1 MQHPCCCAKERVRK
15 LKETTFKK
23 CFSAVMSPEQ
33 IGVKKKLTRCFYK
46 RNSFFQ
52 RIKAKKGREMKWHQ
66 KKFEGLTIICALPST
81 VEQNFNFDDQYV
93 TVSYL
98 S

>member
-1 MQHPCCCAKERVRK
+1 
-15 LKETTFKK
+15 
-23 CFSAVMSPEQ
+23 
-33 IGVKKKLTRCFYK
+33 
-46 RNSFFQ
+46 
-52 RIKAKKGREMKWHQ
+52 MKWHQ
-66 KKFEGLTIICALPST
+66 KKLEGLTIICALPST